1 MDTNKVTVSTGSL
14 LVAEPF
20 LGDGNFDRSVVLI
33 CEYSPAGTFGLIM
46 NQATDLQLSDVLEDV
61 YADLPLFVGGPV
73 QQNTLHFIHRRPD
86 LIEGSILVDEGLYW
100 SGDFE
105 QVKQAVN
112 MGTLTEQDIRFF
124 LGYSGWDGGQLTSE
138 IRHKSW
144 IVTRA
149 DAEFLFETP
158 APDFWRDVLNRMGGM
173 YRTIAHYPADPSLN

>member
-1 MDTNKVTVSTGSL
+1 MDTNNATVSTGSL

-20 LGDGNFDRSVVLI
+20 LGDGNFDRSVVLV

-86 LIEGSILVDEGLYW
+86 LIEGSIQVDQGLYW

-112 MGTLTEQDIRFF
+112 LGTLTEQDIRFF

-138 IRHKSW
+138 ISHKSW

-158 APDFWRDVLNRMGGM
+158 ALDFWRDVLKRMGGM